1 MESRILSLAALTVLE
16 LSPPDMVEAAARAGY
31 SHVGLRLVPATVEE
45 HHYPLLADAGLRRR
59 TLARLR
65 DSGVR
70 TLDVEI
76 LRLRPDTRVGEFAA
90 VLEVGAEFGA
100 RYVLVAGNDDDE
112 RRSADNFAAL
122 CDLARPL
129 GLDPHLEFMPWTG
142 IRDLRQAARV
152 VEAAARDNA
161 GLLLDAFHFDRS
173 ASSLEDLRAIPPVRA
188 TLRCRRA
195 ASDVDGRNPSPGPRG
210 TAFPWRWRARSAGAA
225 ARPAGEPAAEP
236 GGARAG
242 FTRARRGW
250 HGAGAAG
257 DRADPGAARPPVA
270 PPRRQV
276 ARLHNGTGFYSF
288 QTLKPI
294 VSFLDGGYRQNK

>member
-1 MESRILSLAALTVLE
+1 
-16 LSPPDMVEAAARAGY
+16 MVEAAARAGY

-173 ASSLEDLRAIPPVRA
+173 ASSLEDLRAIPPARLGYAQLAMSSDRVR
-188 TLRCRRA
+188 RRWTK
-195 ASDVDGRNPSPGPRG
+195 S
-210 TAFPWRWRARSAGAA
+210 F
-225 ARPAGEPAAEP
+225 ARPARNGVSLAM
-236 GGARAG
+236 AG
-242 FTRARRGW
+242 SICWRCCAPCRRTC
-250 HGAGAAG
+250 
-257 DRADPGAARPPVA
+257 R
-270 PPRRQV
+270 
-276 ARLHNGTGFYSF
+276 
-288 QTLKPI
+288 
-294 VSFLDGGYRQNK
+294 